1 MICLSRPIPA
11 ICLALL
17 IALFLNPPKARGTP
31 VVATGLASFE
41 GREEP
46 TVLYHPST
54 ATFTDD
60 SYVNMTDQGGGV
72 MRFTLRYHPEQDWW
86 DGDRATTNIDRQRAE
101 VKGLGP
107 HQNPGDMFEYSFDF
121 RTDSS
126 FVGGSGF
133 DHIFQLK
140 PLDGDLDSPMIV
152 VDPGK
157 GSGSSGSVRLWTS
170 ADAHS
175 VSVRSLIWAPD
186 TWEHVVVRIT
196 TSTSTSGASSDGAVV
211 ASINGDAFQGVR
223 NVPVYR
229 TGSTDFRPK
238 WGFYRGISSDLRIGE
253 DYVEQRNVMA
263 EQLLSGDANRDG
275 HVDTVDFNLLAANF
289 GGGGKIWQQ
298 GDFNADGVVD
308 TLDFNLLAAKF
319 GQSLTAPLLV
329 PEPRYAAQVML
340 SMLIL
345 LSRKQPCFRLDKSEP
360 H

>member
-1 MICLSRPIPA
+1 MNTVTKLISA
-11 ICLALL
+11 ICLGLL
-17 IALFLNPPKARGTP
+17 MASLLASTEARGVP

-72 MRFTLRYHPEQDWW
+72 MRFALRYHPEQDWW
-86 DGDRATTNIDRQRAE
+86 DGDRAATNIDRQRAE

-107 HQNPGDMFEYSFDF
+107 HQAPGDIFEYAFDF

-126 FVGGSGF
+126 FVGGSAF

-140 PLDGDLDSPMIV
+140 PLDGDLDSPMVV

-157 GSGSSGSVRLWTS
+157 GSGSNGSVRLWTS

-175 VSVRSLIWAPD
+175 VSVRSLIWAPNI
-186 TWEHVVVRIT
+186 WEHVVVRVA
-196 TSTSTSGASSDGAVV
+196 TSTSTTGTSNDGAVV
-211 ASINGDAFQGVR
+211 ASINGDAFQGVS

-253 DYVEQRNVMA
+253 D
-263 EQLLSGDANRDG
+263 
-275 HVDTVDFNLLAANF
+275 
-289 GGGGKIWQQ
+289 
-298 GDFNADGVVD
+298 
-308 TLDFNLLAAKF
+308 
-319 GQSLTAPLLV
+319 
-329 PEPRYAAQVML
+329 
-340 SMLIL
+340 
-345 LSRKQPCFRLDKSEP
+345 
-360 H
+360 